1 MEAGLDSLG
10 AIELRNALSESFGIE
25 LPSTLTF
32 DFPSIRAL
40 TTYIA
45 TAIDNAVNNNGLVNG
60 SDLNSP
66 RDSFF
71 STQSDIADEVIV
83 ARSHMKATEVL
94 GISSRFP
101 SPAGMFHILHILV
114 VNTLC

>member
-10 AIELRNALSESFGIE
+10 AMELRNALSESFGVE

-32 DFPSIRAL
+32 DYPSIRAL
-40 TTYIA
+40 ATYIA
-45 TAIDNAVNNNGLVNG
+45 TVIDIAVNNNGLVIG

-71 STQSDIADEVIV
+71 SAQSDIADDVIV
-83 ARSHMKATEVL
+83 ARSHMKATEIL

-101 SPAGMFHILHILV
+101 SPAGMFDIT
-114 VNTLC
+114 NNLC

>member
-10 AIELRNALSESFGIE
+10 AIQLRNALSESFGIE
-25 LPSTLTF
+25 LPPTLTF
-32 DFPSIRAL
+32 DYPSIRAL
-40 TTYIA
+40 ATFITTVTDIA
-45 TAIDNAVNNNGLVNG
+45 VDNNGLVNE

-71 STQSDIADEVIV
+71 SAQSDIANEVIV
-83 ARSHMKATEVL
+83 ARPHIKATEVL

-101 SPAGMFHILHILV
+101 SPAGMFDVII
-114 VNTLC
+114 TLS